1 MREREIEKWLR
12 EQIKNLGGRALKFTS
27 PGNDGVP
34 DRIVFL
40 PGGRVYLVELKAIGG
55 RLSPI
60 QVWQQENLRRLGI
73 DVRTITGRAEAEAF
87 IRELKGGETSEV
99 HTSRLSETRDSAH
112 GRKA

>member
-12 EQIKNLGGRALKFTS
+12 EQIKSMGGRALKFTS

-34 DRIVFL
+34 DRIIFL
-40 PGGRVYLVELKAIGG
+40 PGGRVYLVELKAVGG

-60 QVWQQENLRRLGI
+60 QVWQQEKFRRLGV

-87 IRELKGGETSEV
+87 IRELKGGGA
-99 HTSRLSETRDSAH
+99 R
-112 GRKA
+112 

>member
-27 PGNDGVP
+27 PGSDGVP

-40 PGGRVYLVELKAIGG
+40 PGGRIYLVELKAIGG

-60 QVWQQENLRRLGI
+60 QVWQQESLRALGV

-87 IRELKGGETSEV
+87 IRELKGGGA
-99 HTSRLSETRDSAH
+99 D
-112 GRKA
+112 

>member
-40 PGGRVYLVELKAIGG
+40 PGGRIYLVELKAQKG
-55 RLSPI
+55 RLSPL
-60 QVWQQENLRRLGI
+60 QVWQQKSLRALGV
-73 DVRTITGRAEAEAF
+73 DVRTITGRAEAEEF
-87 IRELKGGETSEV
+87 IREMKGGGIE
-99 HTSRLSETRDSAH
+99 
-112 GRKA
+112 

>member
-60 QVWQQENLRRLGI
+60 QVMAAESLRALGYRHP
-73 DVRTITGRAEAEAF
+73 DDYRTRRGR
-87 IRELKGGETSEV
+87 SV
-99 HTSRLSETRDSAH
+99 YTRA
-112 GRKA
+112 

>member
-34 DRIVFL
+34 DRIILL
-40 PGGRVYLVELKAIGG
+40 PGGKVYLIELKAIGG

-60 QVWQQENLRRLGI
+60 QVWQQENLRRLGM
-73 DVRTITGRAEAEAF
+73 DVRTITGRAEAEEF
-87 IRELKGGETSEV
+87 IREL
-99 HTSRLSETRDSAH
+99 R
-112 GRKA
+112 GRG

>member
-12 EQIKNLGGRALKFTS
+12 EQIKYLGGRALKFTS

-40 PGGRVYLVELKAIGG
+40 PGGRIYLIELKAIGG

-60 QVWQQENLRRLGI
+60 QVWQQESLRALGV

-87 IRELKGGETSEV
+87 IREL
-99 HTSRLSETRDSAH
+99 R
-112 GRKA
+112 GRR

>member
-12 EQIKNLGGRALKFTS
+12 EQINNLGGRALKFTS

-40 PGGRVYLVELKAIGG
+40 PGGRVYLVELKAVGG

-60 QVWQQENLRRLGI
+60 QVWQQEKFRQLGI

-87 IRELKGGETSEV
+87 IRELKGGGA
-99 HTSRLSETRDSAH
+99 D
-112 GRKA
+112 